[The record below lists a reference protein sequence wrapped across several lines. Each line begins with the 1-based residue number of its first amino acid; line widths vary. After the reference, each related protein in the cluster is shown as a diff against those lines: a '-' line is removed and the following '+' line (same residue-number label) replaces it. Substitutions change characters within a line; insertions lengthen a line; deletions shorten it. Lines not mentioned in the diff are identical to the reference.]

1 MKNMD
6 YEVNRLSAL
15 TYGTIIG
22 LRKFKNQIEEQF
34 EQIPPEYYEGL
45 ERTNPHR
52 VAIDDARIPFDQ
64 ISEILDE
71 VDKLNLYPDK
81 KNISWTEASVDE
93 EYLVLKSRVI
103 DGINEDIN
111 EAEIYK
117 FDDKLKAIQFCMDE
131 SKKEVERCY
140 KASHDY
146 SSRIDGDSFF
156 VYESDTST
164 ETIFTIREAD
174 KVMN

>member
-1 MKNMD
+1 M
-6 YEVNRLSAL
+6 
-15 TYGTIIG
+15 
-22 LRKFKNQIEEQF
+22 
-34 EQIPPEYYEGL
+34 
-45 ERTNPHR
+45 
-52 VAIDDARIPFDQ
+52 
-64 ISEILDE
+64 
-71 VDKLNLYPDK
+71 
-81 KNISWTEASVDE
+81 
-93 EYLVLKSRVI
+93 I

-117 FDDKLKAIQFCMDE
+117 FNDKLKAIQFCMDE